1 MMFKFFCFLFC
12 LLISLTACH
21 KQEANQRQ
29 NIRLAVAQAP
39 INLDPRYATDAA
51 SVRVNRLLY
60 RSLVGFDAS
69 SKPVADLATWQ
80 MISPTQY
87 RFKLGEAGRKFHD
100 GSQLSTK
107 DVKATYE
114 SLLALKDSPL
124 SAEFTNIRRIETLDG
139 ARLDIYLKAADSAF
153 PAKLIIGIL
162 PASQIVAGR
171 DFSHNPLGS
180 GALAFVSWT
189 NTLQLKR
196 VTDSQII
203 TLLEVKDPTVRILKL
218 MRGEVDILQGDLPPE
233 LVRYLKTQPNINV
246 TESNGANFSY
256 LGFNLQDKTLANI
269 KVRRAI
275 AHSIDRSEII
285 QQVLV
290 GGTREAGAI
299 LPPEHW
305 AGNAKLASYEFNPAL
320 SKKLLKE
327 AGVILPLHLVYK
339 TSTDAQRVRL
349 ATIMQAQMA
358 EAGIALEIKSL
369 DWGTFFEDVK
379 QGHFQLFG
387 LTWVGIN
394 TPDIY
399 AKAFGSDNAPPKG
412 FNRGRFSD
420 AQLDA
425 LLAKHDWQAAT
436 KIIHQQLPYV
446 PLWYEGQFTATRV
459 DISQYAPKP
468 DGNWD
473 DLANV
478 IRTTSPNTH

>member
-1 MMFKFFCFLFC
+1 MFKKICFLFC
-12 LLISLTACH
+12 VLSSLTACH
-21 KQEANQRQ
+21 QQEAKQRQ
-29 NIRLAVAQAP
+29 DIRFAVAQAP

-51 SVRVNRLLY
+51 SARVNRLLY
-60 RSLVGFDAS
+60 RSLVGFDAG
-69 SKPVADLATWQ
+69 SKPIADLATWQ
-80 MISPTQY
+80 IISPTHY
-87 RFKLGEAGRKFHD
+87 RFSLGKAGRTFHD
-100 GSQLSTK
+100 GSQLRAK
-107 DVKATYE
+107 DVQATYE

-124 SAEFTNIRRIETLDG
+124 SAEFSNISRIQSLDDN
-139 ARLDIYLKAADSAF
+139 ALDFYLKVADSAF

-162 PASQIVAGR
+162 PEIQITKGR
-171 DFSHNPLGS
+171 DFSHHPLGS

-196 VTDSQII
+196 VSDSQII

-246 TESNGANFSY
+246 TESNGVNFSY
-256 LGFNLQDKTLANI
+256 LGFNLQYRTLADL
-269 KVRRAI
+269 KVRQAI
-275 AHSIDRSEII
+275 THAINRPEII
-285 QQVLV
+285 QQALV

-305 AGNAKLASYEFNPAL
+305 AGNKSLAPYAYNPTL
-320 SKKLLKE
+320 SKQLLKE
-327 AGVILPLHLVYK
+327 AGVKLPLHLVYK

-358 EAGIALEIKSL
+358 EAGISLEIKSL

-399 AKAFGSDNAPPKG
+399 TKAFGSDNAPPKG

-436 KIIHQQLPYV
+436 NYIHQQLPYV
-446 PLWYEGQFTATRV
+446 PLWYEGQFAATGAE
-459 DISQYAPKP
+459 ISQYAPKA

>member
-1 MMFKFFCFLFC
+1 MFKKVCFLFC
-12 LLISLTACH
+12 LIFSLSACN
-21 KQEANQRQ
+21 KQEADQRQ
-29 NIRLAVAQAP
+29 DIRFAVAQAP

-51 SVRVNRLLY
+51 SARVNRLIY
-60 RSLVGFDAS
+60 RSLVGFDSS
-69 SKPVADLATWQ
+69 SKPMADLATWQ
-80 MISPTQY
+80 VMRPTQY
-87 RFKLGEAGRKFHD
+87 RFHLGKTGRTFHD
-100 GSQLSTK
+100 GTSLSAK

-114 SLLALKDSPL
+114 SLMALKDSPL
-124 SAEFTNIRRIETLDG
+124 SGEFANISRIQILDDNTLDF
-139 ARLDIYLKAADSAF
+139 YLKAADNDF

-162 PASQIVAGR
+162 PASQISEGR
-171 DFSHNPLGS
+171 DFSHHPLGT
-180 GALAFVSWT
+180 GPLAFVSWT

-196 VTDSQII
+196 VTDSQKI

-218 MRGEVDILQGDLPPE
+218 MRREVDILQGDLPPE

-256 LGFNLQDKTLANI
+256 LGFNLKDKVLANL
-269 KVRRAI
+269 KVRQAI
-275 AHSIDRSEII
+275 AHAINRPEII
-285 QQVLV
+285 KQALV

-305 AGNAKLASYEFNPAL
+305 AGNANLASYEYNPAL
-320 SKKLLKE
+320 SIKLLKE
-327 AGVILPLHLVYK
+327 AGVQLPLHLVYK

-358 EAGIALEIKSL
+358 EAGIVLEIKSL

-420 AQLDA
+420 AALDSFI
-425 LLAKHDWQAAT
+425 AKQDWQTAT
-436 KIIHQQLPYV
+436 SYIHQQLPYV
-446 PLWYEGQFTATRV
+446 PLWYEGQFAATRA
-459 DISQYAPKP
+459 DISQYAPKA

-478 IRTTSPNTH
+478 VRTTSSNIY

>member
-1 MMFKFFCFLFC
+1 MFKFFCFLFC

-29 NIRLAVAQAP
+29 DIRFVVAQAP

-51 SVRVNRLLY
+51 SARVNRLLY
-60 RSLVGFDAS
+60 RSLVGFDAR
-69 SKPVADLATWQ
+69 SKPIADLATWQ
-80 MISPTQY
+80 IISPTHY
-87 RFKLGEAGRKFHD
+87 RFSLGKAGRTFHD
-100 GSQLSTK
+100 GTQLTAK
-107 DVKATYE
+107 DVQATYE
-114 SLLALKDSPL
+114 TLLALKDSPL
-124 SAEFTNIRRIETLDG
+124 SAEFSNISRIQSLDDNTLDF
-139 ARLDIYLKAADSAF
+139 YLKAADNDF

-162 PASQIVAGR
+162 PASQISQGR
-171 DFSHNPLGS
+171 DFSHHPLGA
-180 GALAFVSWT
+180 GPLAFVSWT

-196 VTDSQII
+196 VTDSQKI

-218 MRGEVDILQGDLPPE
+218 VRGEVDILQGDLPPE
-233 LVRYLKTQPNINV
+233 LVRYVKAQPSIKV

-256 LGFNLQDKTLANI
+256 LGFNLQDKTLADL
-269 KVRRAI
+269 KVRQAI
-275 AHSIDRSEII
+275 AHAINRPEII
-285 QQVLV
+285 QQALV

-305 AGNAKLASYEFNPAL
+305 AGNAKLASYEYNPAL
-320 SKKLLKE
+320 SKQLLKE
-327 AGVILPLHLVYK
+327 AGVELPLHLVYK

-420 AQLDA
+420 GQLDA
-425 LLAKHDWQAAT
+425 LLAKQDWKAAT
-436 KIIHQQLPYV
+436 NTIHQQLPYV
-446 PLWYEGQFTATRV
+446 PLWYEGQFAATRAN
-459 DISQYAPKP
+459 ISQYAPKP
-468 DGNWD
+468 DGNWG

-478 IRTTSPNTH
+478 RRGY

>member
-1 MMFKFFCFLFC
+1 MIKKIYV
-12 LLISLTACH
+12 LLIVLCSLSACH
-21 KQEANQRQ
+21 KQEADQRQ
-29 NIRLAVAQAP
+29 EIRFAIAQAP
-39 INLDPRYATDAA
+39 INLDPRYATDGA
-51 SVRVNRLLY
+51 SARINRLMY

-69 SKPVADLATWQ
+69 SKPIADLATWQ

-87 RFKLGEAGRKFHD
+87 RFKLGKAGRTFHD
-100 GSQLSTK
+100 GASLKAQ
-107 DVKATYE
+107 DVQATYE
-114 SLLALKDSPL
+114 SFLSLKDSPL
-124 SAEFTNIRRIETLDG
+124 SAEFTNISRIQTLD
-139 ARLDIYLKAADSAF
+139 DNTFDFHLKSADNVF

-162 PASQIVAGR
+162 PASQIAQGR
-171 DFSHNPLGS
+171 DFSHHPLGT
-180 GALAFVSWT
+180 GPLAFVSWA
-189 NTLQLKR
+189 NTLKLKR
-196 VTDSQII
+196 VVDSQPI

-233 LVRYLKTQPNINV
+233 LVRYLKAQPTIKV
-246 TESNGANFSY
+246 TESKGANFSY
-256 LGFNLQDKTLANI
+256 LGFNLQDKTVAKL
-269 KVRRAI
+269 KVRQAVAHAI
-275 AHSIDRSEII
+275 NRLEII
-285 QQVLV
+285 QQALV
-290 GGTREAGAI
+290 GGTRKAGAI

-305 AGNAKLASYEFNPAL
+305 AGNKSLESYAYNPTL
-320 SKKLLKE
+320 SKQLLKE
-327 AGVILPLHLVYK
+327 AGVQLPLHLVYK

-399 AKAFGSDNAPPKG
+399 AKAFGSDSAPPKG

-420 AQLDA
+420 ATLDA
-425 LLAKHDWQAAT
+425 LLAKQDWQAAT
-436 KIIHQQLPYV
+436 NIIHQQLPYV
-446 PLWYEGQFTATRV
+446 PLWYEGQFTATRA
-459 DISQYAPKP
+459 DISQYAPKA

-478 IRTTSPNTH
+478 IRTTSIDTH

>member
-1 MMFKFFCFLFC
+1 MFKKVCFLFC
-12 LLISLTACH
+12 LIFSLSACH
-21 KQEANQRQ
+21 KQEANQQ
-29 NIRLAVAQAP
+29 QDIRFAVAQAP

-51 SVRVNRLLY
+51 SARVNRLLY

-69 SKPVADLATWQ
+69 SKPIADLATWQ
-80 MISPTQY
+80 IISPTHY
-87 RFKLGEAGRKFHD
+87 RFSLGKAGRSFHD
-100 GSQLSTK
+100 GSHLTAK

-114 SLLALKDSPL
+114 TLLALKDSPL
-124 SAEFTNIRRIETLDG
+124 SAEFTNISRIQSLDDNV
-139 ARLDIYLKAADSAF
+139 LDFYLKAADSAF
-153 PAKLIIGIL
+153 PSKLIIGIL
-162 PASQIVAGR
+162 PEIQITKGR
-171 DFSHNPLGS
+171 DFSHHPLGS
-180 GALAFVSWT
+180 GALAFVRWT
-189 NTLQLKR
+189 NTLELKR
-196 VTDSQII
+196 VADSQAI

-256 LGFNLQDKTLANI
+256 LGFNLQDKALANL
-269 KVRRAI
+269 KVRQAI
-275 AHSIDRSEII
+275 AHAINRPEII
-285 QQVLV
+285 KQALV
-290 GGTREAGAI
+290 GGSREAGAI
-299 LPPEHW
+299 LSPEHW
-305 AGNAKLASYEFNPAL
+305 AGNKNLDSYAYNPAL
-320 SKKLLKE
+320 SKQLLNE
-327 AGVILPLHLVYK
+327 AGMELPLHLVYK

-349 ATIMQAQMA
+349 ATIIQAQMA
-358 EAGIALEIKSL
+358 DAGIALEIKSL

-412 FNRGRFSD
+412 FNRGRFSN

-425 LLAKHDWQAAT
+425 LLAKQDWKAAT
-436 KIIHQQLPYV
+436 NLIHQQLPYV
-446 PLWYEGQFTATRV
+446 PLWYEGQFAATRM

>member
-1 MMFKFFCFLFC
+1 MFKFFCFLFC

-29 NIRLAVAQAP
+29 DIRFAVAQAP

-51 SVRVNRLLY
+51 SARVNRLLY

-69 SKPVADLATWQ
+69 SKPIADLATWQ
-80 MISPTQY
+80 MISPLQY
-87 RFKLGEAGRKFHD
+87 RFKLGATGRKFHD
-100 GSQLSTK
+100 GSQLSAK
-107 DVKATYE
+107 DVQATYE

-124 SAEFTNIRRIETLDG
+124 SAEFANIRRIQTLDES
-139 ARLDIYLKAADSAF
+139 RLDFYLKEADQTF

-162 PASQIVAGR
+162 PAAQVAASR
-171 DFSHNPLGS
+171 DFSRHPLGS
-180 GALAFVSWT
+180 GVMAFASWT
-189 NTLQLKR
+189 NALQLNR
-196 VTDSQII
+196 VTDGQSI

-233 LVRYLKTQPNINV
+233 LVRYLKEQPTIKV
-246 TESNGANFSY
+246 SESNGANFSY
-256 LGFNLQDKTLANI
+256 LGFNLQDKTLANL
-269 KVRRAI
+269 KVRQAI
-275 AHSIDRSEII
+275 AHAINRPEII
-285 QQVLV
+285 HQALV
-290 GGTREAGAI
+290 GSTREAGAI

-305 AGNAKLASYEFNPAL
+305 AGSFVLKPYEYNPAL
-320 SKKLLKE
+320 SKKLLQE
-327 AGVILPLHLVYK
+327 AGVQLPLHLDYK

-420 AQLDA
+420 AHLDA
-425 LLAKHDWQAAT
+425 LLAKHDWLTAT
-436 KIIHQQLPYV
+436 NYIHQQLPYV
-446 PLWYEGQFTATRV
+446 PLWYEGQFAATQIG
-459 DISQYAPKP
+459 ISNYAPKA

-473 DLANV
+473 DLATV
-478 IRTTSPNTH
+478 VRHSH

>member
-1 MMFKFFCFLFC
+1 MLKKICVLLFVLC
-12 LLISLTACH
+12 GLSACH
-21 KQEANQRQ
+21 KQEVNHRED
-29 NIRLAVAQAP
+29 IRFAIAQAP

-51 SVRVNRLLY
+51 SARVNRLLY
-60 RSLVGFDAS
+60 RPLVAFDAS
-69 SKPVADLATWQ
+69 SKPIADLAAWK
-80 MISPTQY
+80 IVSPTQY
-87 RFKLGEAGRKFHD
+87 RFSLGKTGRTFHD
-100 GSQLSTK
+100 GTSLSTK

-114 SLLALKDSPL
+114 SLMALKDSPL
-124 SAEFTNIRRIETLDG
+124 SGEFANISRIQILD
-139 ARLDIYLKAADSAF
+139 DNTFDFYLKAPDNDF

-162 PASQIVAGR
+162 PASQISQGH
-171 DFSHNPLGS
+171 DFSHHPLGT
-180 GALAFVSWT
+180 GPLAFVSWT
-189 NTLQLKR
+189 NTLQLQR
-196 VTDSQII
+196 VSDGQII

-233 LVRYLKTQPNINV
+233 LVHYLKGQPNIKV
-246 TESNGANFSY
+246 TESNGGNFSY
-256 LGFNLQDKTLANI
+256 LGFNLQDKTLSDL
-269 KVRRAI
+269 KVRQAVAHAI
-275 AHSIDRSEII
+275 NRPEII
-285 QQVLV
+285 EHALV

-305 AGNAKLASYEFNPAL
+305 AGNKSLMPYAYNPVL
-320 SKKLLKE
+320 SKRLLIE
-327 AGVILPLHLVYK
+327 AGVKLPLHLVYK

-358 EAGIALEIKSL
+358 EAGIVLEIKSL

-399 AKAFGSDNAPPKG
+399 GKAFGSDNAPPKG

-420 AQLDA
+420 AVLDA
-425 LLAKHDWQAAT
+425 LIDKQDWQAAT
-436 KIIHQQLPYV
+436 KTIHKQLPYV
-446 PLWYEGQFTATRV
+446 PLWYEGQFSAMRA
-459 DISQYAPKP
+459 DIGQYAPKA

-478 IRTTSPNTH
+478 VRTTSSNTH